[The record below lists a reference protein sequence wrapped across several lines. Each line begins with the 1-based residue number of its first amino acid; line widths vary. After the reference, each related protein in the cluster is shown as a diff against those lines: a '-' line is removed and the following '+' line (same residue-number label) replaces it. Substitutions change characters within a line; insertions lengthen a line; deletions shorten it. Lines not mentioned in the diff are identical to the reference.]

1 MSPRN
6 FEGLPL
12 LPPGVHAI
20 SELHVLLCD
29 PPRPVAVQTRRGYHL
44 LPETLWSVAELVA
57 RAAQDLEVEQVPSC
71 SIYRFL
77 VQLLNRAVAKRGV
90 LHELCNVQGKELLTV
105 LLTSV
110 KQKECQM
117 LAIKDSTKE
126 PFAIADDSL
135 A

>member
-1 MSPRN
+1 MSPRK

-44 LPETLWSVAELVA
+44 LPETLWSVAEVVA

-77 VQLLNRAVAKRGV
+77 LQLLGQAVVKRGV
-90 LHELCNVQGKELLTV
+90 LQELRNKHSGQGSSD
-105 LLTSV
+105 SV
-110 KQKECQM
+110 ANKCTATGEQ
-117 LAIKDSTKE
+117 DSC
-126 PFAIADDSL
+126 L
-135 A
+135 